1 MNKTFLSLVII
12 SIITINFSFAF
23 QTSKAKKFAKTITEK
38 ELSEHLYTYASDEFE
53 GRDTGAPGQKK
64 AVEYIRNYYKS
75 IGIEPGDLEGDYF
88 QEMTLTM
95 RGRRGQ
101 KPKTVETENV
111 IAIIRGSEK
120 PDEYVVIT
128 AHLDHVGITD
138 GEIYNG
144 ADDDGSG
151 TVALLEIAEAF
162 QKAVKELNSTLLE
175 VHYGVKKW
183 IFPDENLCPP
193 IPGRVDY
200 MHYISD
206 LLSDSNCTEKITIL
220 DIGTGA
226 SCIYPLLGVK
236 EYDWDFVATDIELD
250 SLDTA
255 QDIID
260 DNNLS
265 NKIILRQQ
273 FDEGNILEGIIEK
286 GDSFS
291 AVICNPPFYKSEK
304 EARGANARKNRNLGT
319 NTVRNFSGNNN
330 ELWYPGGEK
339 AFLHNYL
346 YQSSLFKN
354 SSLWFTSLVSKK
366 DTIESLQKSGV
377 KLNVKTMKIIPMH
390 QGNKVT
396 RIIAWQF

>member
-1 MNKTFLSLVII
+1 MNLKPGLHPRNKHKNGYNFDVLTKHNKNLASFVTKNNHGNL
-12 SIITINFSFAF
+12 TIDFSN
-23 QTSKAKKFAKTITEK
+23 
-38 ELSEHLYTYASDEFE
+38 
-53 GRDTGAPGQKK
+53 P
-64 AVEYIRNYYKS
+64 
-75 IGIEPGDLEGDYF
+75 
-88 QEMTLTM
+88 
-95 RGRRGQ
+95 
-101 KPKTVETENV
+101 
-111 IAIIRGSEK
+111 
-120 PDEYVVIT
+120 
-128 AHLDHVGITD
+128 
-138 GEIYNG
+138 
-144 ADDDGSG
+144 
-151 TVALLEIAEAF
+151 
-162 QKAVKELNSTLLE
+162 KAVKELNSTLLE

-255 QDIID
+255 QDIIS
-260 DNNLS
+260 DNNLDA
-265 NKIILRQQ
+265 KILLRQQ
-273 FDEGNILEGIIEK
+273 FNEANILKGIIEK

-291 AVICNPPFYKSEK
+291 AVVCNPPFYKSEQ
-304 EARGANARKNRNLGT
+304 EAKGANARKSRNLG
-319 NTVRNFSGNNN
+319 NNAVRNFAGNNN

-346 YQSSLFKN
+346 YQSSLYKDT
-354 SSLWFTSLVSKK
+354 SVWFTSLVSKK
-366 DTIESLQKSGV
+366 ETIESLQKSGE
-377 KLNVKTMKIIPMH
+377 KLKVKTMKIIPMH

-396 RIIAWQF
+396 RIVAWQF